1 MDVNTPSR
9 QTCYPGPTVFATVH
23 RSGGGGP
30 EREQQVTTGQ
40 ARRGFWISV
49 LSNACG
55 TLLAATIIAIYGAVT
70 GAIRANPRG
79 MAAVAVVTLAVSL
92 GIAYA
97 VLTLVLV
104 PRVDDPEQR
113 KAIMRYE
120 LGFFLLLEL
129 AISVLGVRVYR
140 WAGWPTV
147 AAFHILVVFII
158 SVGGLIYLNRVGRPS
173 DKLLDEAW
181 RNLRSRTLGGED
193 SNGSPN

>member
-1 MDVNTPSR
+1 
-9 QTCYPGPTVFATVH
+9 
-23 RSGGGGP
+23 
-30 EREQQVTTGQ
+30 
-40 ARRGFWISV
+40 
-49 LSNACG
+49 
-55 TLLAATIIAIYGAVT
+55 
-70 GAIRANPRG
+70 
-79 MAAVAVVTLAVSL
+79 VSL

-97 VLTLVLV
+97 VLTLILV
-104 PRVDDPEQR
+104 PRVDDSEQR

-129 AISVLGVRVYR
+129 AISVFGVRVYR

-147 AAFHILVVFII
+147 AAFHILVVFVI

-181 RNLRSRTLGGED
+181 RNLRNRTLGGED

>member
-9 QTCYPGPTVFATVH
+9 QACYPGPIVFAAVH
-23 RSGGGGP
+23 R
-30 EREQQVTTGQ
+30 
-40 ARRGFWISV
+40 
-49 LSNACG
+49 
-55 TLLAATIIAIYGAVT
+55 
-70 GAIRANPRG
+70 
-79 MAAVAVVTLAVSL
+79 TLALSL

-97 VLTLVLV
+97 VLALVLV
-104 PRVDDPEQR
+104 PRVDDSEQR

-147 AAFHILVVFII
+147 AAFHILVVFVI

-181 RNLRSRTLGGED
+181 RNLRNRTLGGED